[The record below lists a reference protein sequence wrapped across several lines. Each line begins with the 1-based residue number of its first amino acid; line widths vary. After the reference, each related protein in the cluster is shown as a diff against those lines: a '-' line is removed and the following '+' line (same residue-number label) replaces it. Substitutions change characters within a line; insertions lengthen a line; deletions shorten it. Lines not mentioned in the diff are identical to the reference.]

1 MSQGRRSNS
10 PYTQLKYPVSADAP
24 IARMTRREVLR
35 GVGGMSLAL
44 PLLTSLPRVYAQDG
58 MNSSNEPPK
67 RLLLFY
73 TPNGTK
79 KELWRPSHEAGLLSD
94 VGPLLTPLT
103 PFLDH
108 LNLFDGVDLS
118 AALEG
123 PGGPHQRGM
132 ASLFT
137 GAVIS
142 EGEFVGGDGR
152 KAGWAGGISIDQ
164 LIAQHIGQESPF
176 KSLELGVRVRENMP
190 RGRISY
196 AGANQPLPP
205 ENDPLMVY
213 QRIFGSMNEPAVV
226 VQRRLRRRTSVLD
239 HVLGNFNALERKV
252 DAADREKLQRHAENV
267 RELERRLSLLG
278 GSGGGLCQP
287 IEPTFRSE
295 LFAETEYEA
304 IAKSQID
311 LIVQAFA
318 CDQTRVA
325 SLQCS
330 TAVNALRFS
339 FLDPAVE
346 NEGHSL
352 SHSGDTNASL
362 QGEWERTLTWY
373 SSLFAYLLSK
383 LSEIPEGNGSLLD
396 HTVILWGNELSRGNT
411 HQLTDIPFILAGGGL
426 IPSGRYLKYESV
438 AHNQLLLG
446 IIQAFGVEADQFG
459 APHLNAGVLDGLL
472 G

>member
-1 MSQGRRSNS
+1 MSGDQTQRKGR
-10 PYTQLKYPVSADAP
+10 YPVSASAP
-24 IARMTRREVLR
+24 IARLTRREVLR
-35 GVGGMSLAL
+35 GIGGVSVAL
-44 PLLTSLPRVYAQDG
+44 PLLHSLPRASAQEPTNDQ
-58 MNSSNEPPK
+58 PPK

-79 KELWRPSHEAGLLSD
+79 KELWRPSHEPGVLSEL
-94 VGPLLTPLT
+94 GPLLSPLT
-103 PFLDH
+103 PFMSH
-108 LNLFDGVDLS
+108 LNLFDGVDLK

-142 EGEFVGGDGR
+142 EGDFVGGDGR

-164 LIAQHIGQESPF
+164 LIAQHVGQESPY

-196 AGANQPLPP
+196 AGVDQPLPP
-205 ENDPLMVY
+205 ENDPVMVY
-213 QRIFGSMNEPAVV
+213 RRLFGAMNEPEVITS
-226 VQRRLRRRTSVLD
+226 RRLRRRTSVLD
-239 HVLGNFNALERKV
+239 AVLQNFRALERKV
-252 DAADREKLQRHAENV
+252 DSADREKLQRHAEGV
-267 RELERRLSLLG
+267 RELERRLALLG
-278 GSGGGLCQP
+278 GTGGGLCQP
-287 IEPTFRSE
+287 EEPIFQSE
-295 LFAETEYEA
+295 LFSETAYED

-311 LIVQAFA
+311 MIVQAFA

-339 FLDPAVE
+339 FLDPPVGS
-346 NEGHSL
+346 EGHSL
-352 SHSGDTNASL
+352 SHSGDTNEAL
-362 QGEWERTLTWY
+362 QSEWERTLLWY
-373 SSLFAYLLSK
+373 SSLFAYLLTK
-383 LSEIPEGNGSLLD
+383 LSEVPEGDGTMLD
-396 HTVILWGNELSRGNT
+396 HTVVLWGNELSRGNT
-411 HQLTDIPFILAGGGL
+411 HDLTDIPFILTGGGL
-426 IPSGRYLKYESV
+426 MPSGRYLSYESV

-446 IIQAFGVEADQFG
+446 VTQAFGVEADLFG
-459 APHLNAGVLDGLL
+459 APHLNAGTLNGLL